1 MTKIILLFPSRL
13 LTLREVLT
21 LSLLPYLPLP
31 HSPVAV
37 PSQKA
42 TVALVR
48 YQGKKVPQNF
58 IIRINHLFFP

>member
-1 MTKIILLFPSRL
+1 MTKIILIFHPRL
-13 LTLREVLT
+13 LTLREALT

-37 PSQKA
+37 PPQKA

-48 YQGKKVPQNF
+48 YQGKKVP
-58 IIRINHLFFP
+58 